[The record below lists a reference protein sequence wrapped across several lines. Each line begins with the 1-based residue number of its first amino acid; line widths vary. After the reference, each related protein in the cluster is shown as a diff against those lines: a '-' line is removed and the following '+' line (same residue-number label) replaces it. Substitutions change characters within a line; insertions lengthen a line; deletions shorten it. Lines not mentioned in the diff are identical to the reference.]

1 MKGIILAGGSG
12 SRLYPSTYAVSK
24 QLMPLYDKPMIFYPL
39 STLMKSGIRD
49 IVLITTP
56 EDCNSFKKLL
66 GNGSRFGVTLEYV
79 TQHKPNGIAEAFLL
93 TKEVIGQDCVCLILG
108 DNLFFGSQAD
118 TIFKTIVDQDHLLGS
133 CGIATRVR
141 DPERY
146 GVVEINNSKKVISIE
161 EKPTSPKS
169 DLALTGI
176 YFYDSS
182 VFQYAEKISPSSR
195 GELEITD
202 LNNLYL
208 AENKYQIE
216 ELGSGDTWLDTGT
229 HEALLEAANFIK
241 AIQSRQ
247 GNLIS
252 SPEEI
257 ALKNGWITKDELV
270 EYIKCYSKGPYYSYL
285 KEL

>member
-1 MKGIILAGGSG
+1 M
-12 SRLYPSTYAVSK
+12 
-24 QLMPLYDKPMIFYPL
+24 
-39 STLMKSGIRD
+39 
-49 IVLITTP
+49 
-56 EDCNSFKKLL
+56 
-66 GNGSRFGVTLEYV
+66 
-79 TQHKPNGIAEAFLL
+79 
-93 TKEVIGQDCVCLILG
+93 
-108 DNLFFGSQAD
+108 
-118 TIFKTIVDQDHLLGS
+118 
-133 CGIATRVR
+133 
-141 DPERY
+141 
-146 GVVEINNSKKVISIE
+146 
-161 EKPTSPKS
+161 
-169 DLALTGI
+169 TGI

-208 AENKYQIE
+208 AENKYQVE

>member
-133 CGIATRVR
+133 YGIATRVR

-208 AENKYQIE
+208 AENKYQVE